1 MFGRNEDLEHLQ
13 GLLSR
18 HPVVGIVGARQVGKT
33 TLARALAD
41 RHEGPVSFFDL
52 EDSSHLAQLQDPML
66 GLKDRRGLVVIDE
79 VQRMPDLFTVLR
91 VLADRPDLPARF
103 LVIGS
108 ASPGLLRQG
117 AESLAGRIVY
127 HHLVGFSLADCG
139 SDELGRLWFRGGFP
153 RSFLAGDDAAS
164 DEWRHGFI
172 QTFLERD
179 LPQLGIGVPAQ
190 TMRRF
195 WTMLAHGHGQVWNAS
210 SLARA
215 FGVSDVTVRR
225 YVDHLTSALVVRQL
239 QPWHE
244 NLRKRQVK
252 APKVYL
258 ADSGLLHSLLGLP
271 EREDLERHPTVGRSW
286 EGFLLS
292 EITSRLG
299 ARPEDCFFWAT
310 HAGAELDLLAV
321 RGRRRLG
328 FEFKRTVAPR
338 VTRSM
343 RTALTDLSLD
353 RLDVLH
359 AGDETFPLADRIR
372 AVAATRL
379 RSDIDPW

>member
-1 MFGRNEDLEHLQ
+1 MFGRVEDIEHLE

-18 HPVVGIVGARQVGKT
+18 HPVAGIVGARQIGKT

-41 RHEGPVSFFDL
+41 RHQGPVSYFDL
-52 EDSSHLAQLQDPML
+52 EDPAHLAQLQDPML
-66 GLKDRRGLVVIDE
+66 GLRDRRGLVVIDE

-103 LVIGS
+103 LVLGS

-127 HHLVGFSLADCG
+127 HHLLGFSLADTG
-139 SDELGRLWFRGGFP
+139 ADGLRRLWFRGGFP
-153 RSFLAGDDAAS
+153 RSFLAGDDATS
-164 DEWRHGFI
+164 DEWRHSFI

-195 WTMLAHGHGQVWNAS
+195 WTMLAHGHGQIWNAS
-210 SLARA
+210 SLGRA
-215 FGVSDVTVRR
+215 FGVSDVTVRK

-252 APKVYL
+252 APKFYI

-271 EREDLERHPTVGRSW
+271 EREDLEGHPTVGSSW
-286 EGFLLS
+286 EGFLLN
-292 EITSRLG
+292 EVTSRLG
-299 ARPEDCFFWAT
+299 ARPEDCYFWAT
-310 HAGAELDLLAV
+310 HAGAELDLLVV

-328 FEFKRTVAPR
+328 FEFKRTVAPG

-343 RTALTDLSLD
+343 RIALTDLKLD
-353 RLDVLH
+353 RLEVIH
-359 AGDETFPLADRIR
+359 AGSETFPLAEKIR

-379 RSDIDPW
+379 RSDIDHL